1 MNYEKKYIKYKQ
13 KYIDLKNK
21 QQINVTGGN
30 PERKLCLIGK
40 HFLEI
45 NRISICYLPLSI
57 QQLFISIAPGLNN
70 NFKLIKTKTG
80 SNLVELFSKFKIFVT
95 NIIIIVL
102 FITLMVKKIYIF
114 NYYVKNFTRDPIKKY
129 SSDYNKFY
137 KELKENNFVSKSTEE
152 TGWFPSSDT
161 KDDSLKIVLREY
173 RLFTVGTG
181 SIDETTVQRK
191 PSANDA
197 NLQILFDAISNLIFD
212 FRISF
217 ATLFY
222 YIFDTQYLKYFNS
235 KSIAVFKKIFEMLQ
249 KSIDLSTKPNFT
261 TATDFTGTDKIA
273 DWLIVNKKILDEQ
286 KAKIPFIEKE
296 LTYQEIVETEQ
307 EDCENLQKE
316 EYRQKNRERWAEI
329 ERNKHTRYYM

>member
-30 PERKLCLIGK
+30 PETNVCLIDK
-40 HFLEI
+40 HDLRM
-45 NRISICYLPLSI
+45 NKISYCYLPLSI

-114 NYYVKNFTRDPIKKY
+114 NHYVKNFTRDPIEKY
-129 SSDYNKFY
+129 SNDYNKFY
-137 KELKENNFVSKSTEE
+137 NELKENNFVSKSTKK
-152 TGWFPSSDT
+152 T
-161 KDDSLKIVLREY
+161 KDTSLKIVLREY

-181 SIDETTVQRK
+181 SIDVTTVQRK
-191 PSANDA
+191 PSANDD

-249 KSIDLSTKPNFT
+249 KSIDLSRKPEFT
-261 TATDFTGTDKIA
+261 TVTDFTGTDKIA
-273 DWLIVNKKILDEQ
+273 DWVIVNQKILDEQ
-286 KAKIPFIEKE
+286 KAKIPYIEKE
-296 LTYQEIVETEQ
+296 LIYQETVEKKQ
-307 EDCENLQKE
+307 EDCEKLQKE
-316 EYRQKNRERWAEI
+316 ETRQRNREFFAEI
-329 ERNKHTRYYM
+329 DRNKHTRYSM